1 MKNTAL
7 VIIMV
12 VCGVLLCVTANAAVS
27 ESAPAGVD
35 ATETR
40 TRVSFNLGWKF
51 MRHDRDAE
59 EIEGAEKVDFDDSGW
74 RVLNLPHDWGIEGP
88 FTDEIDAAEGRL
100 PFPGIGWYR
109 KSFKAPAEGK
119 RVFVEFD
126 GVMRYAQVWLNG
138 EKVGGWP
145 YGYSSFSFELTPHL
159 RYGGQDN
166 VIAVRCENEAESS
179 RWYPGSG
186 IYRNVWL
193 TVVNP
198 VHVAHWGTY
207 ITTPEVS
214 DSRATVSIRVE
225 VLNQSHQSEDVSVE
239 TTIVDADGS
248 RVASS
253 ELSMKVDANGTGRF
267 GQMMAV
273 NSPVR
278 WDTDNPY
285 MYEAVTLVKTAG
297 KVVDEYRTPFG
308 IRTFRFDAEKGF
320 FLNGR
325 SMKIKGVN
333 LHHGLGPLG
342 TAVNR
347 RAIERQLEIMK
358 SMGCNAIRTAHN
370 PPARELLTLCD
381 EMGLLVMDEAFD
393 EWFRGKMPNAYHNL
407 FDEWAENDLRAM
419 VRRDKNHPCVIA
431 WSIGN
436 EIPGLDSERGAETAR
451 RLADVCREEDPSR
464 PVSIGNSARFRRVAD
479 AVKALDVVGSNY
491 RSNTG
496 DYDSIH
502 AAYPEMKLVATESC
516 ALVSSRGVYFFPVKK
531 VLNENRNGQV
541 SSYDLTNLVFGGPP
555 DEEFRAQE
563 EAPYVAGE
571 FVWSG
576 FDYLGE
582 PEPCEDVAR
591 STYFGIV
598 DLCGF
603 PKDRYYLYQS
613 QWTDE
618 PMVHLL
624 PHWNWAGREG
634 VITPVYVYT
643 NCASA
648 ELFVNGRS
656 LGKKSKQK
664 GVYRLKWEDVTYE
677 PGSIKAV
684 AYDEEG
690 NALCSKEIKTAGEPA
705 GIVLTPDRATI
716 DADGYD
722 LSFVTVKIVDKEGN
736 FCPTADNKVN
746 FKIDGP
752 ATIAAVG
759 NGNSMSYESF
769 RADNRKAF
777 NGLCL
782 LVVRSERTPGKI
794 EITASSDGLESVS
807 LTITGT

>member
-1 MKNTAL
+1 MT
-7 VIIMV
+7 I
-12 VCGVLLCVTANAAVS
+12 VCGVLLFATASAAVS
-27 ESAPAGVD
+27 ESSPAGPGE
-35 ATETR
+35 TETR
-40 TRVSFNLGWKF
+40 TRISFNLGWKF
-51 MRHDRDAE
+51 MKHDRDAA
-59 EIEGAEKVDFDDSGW
+59 EIQGAEMAGFDDSGW
-74 RVLNLPHDWGIEGP
+74 RSLDLPHDWGIEGP
-88 FTDEIDAAEGRL
+88 FTDEVDSAEGRL

-109 KSFKAPAEGK
+109 KRFKAPAEGK
-119 RVFVEFD
+119 LVFVEFD
-126 GVMRYAQVWLNG
+126 GVMRHAQVWLNG
-138 EKVGGWP
+138 EEVGGWP
-145 YGYSSFSFELTPHL
+145 YGYSSFSLDLTPHL
-159 RYGGQDN
+159 KYGDQDN

-207 ITTPEVS
+207 VATPELS
-214 DSRATVSIRVE
+214 DARAKVWIRTE
-225 VLNQSHQSEDVSVE
+225 VLNQTAEPKEVAVE
-239 TTIVDADGS
+239 TVIVDADG
-248 RVASS
+248 RKVTGS
-253 ELSMKVDANGTGRF
+253 ELSTTIRANAKTELF
-267 GQMMAV
+267 YTTAV
-273 NSPVR
+273 RDPVL
-278 WDTDNPY
+278 WDVDNPY
-285 MYEAVTLVKTAG
+285 MYEAITLVKTAG
-297 KVVDEYRTPFG
+297 EVVDEYRTPFG
-308 IRTFRFDAEKGF
+308 IRTFRFDADKGF

-325 SMKIKGVN
+325 YMKIKGVN

-347 RAIERQLEIMK
+347 RAIQRQLEIMK

-370 PPARELLTLCD
+370 PPARELLDLCD

-393 EWFRGKMPNAYHNL
+393 EWFRGKMPHAYHKL
-407 FDEWAENDLRAM
+407 FDEWAERDLRAM
-419 VRRDKNHPCVIA
+419 VRRDMNHPCIIA

-436 EIPGLDSERGAETAR
+436 EIPGLGSQRGAETAR
-451 RLADVCREEDPSR
+451 RLAHICREEDPSR
-464 PVSIGNSARFRRVAD
+464 PVSIGNSARYSEVED
-479 AVKALDVVGSNY
+479 ALKVLDVVGANY

-496 DYDSIH
+496 NYDSAL

-531 VLNENRNGQV
+531 VMNENRDGQV

-598 DLCGF
+598 DMCGF

-624 PHWNWAGREG
+624 PHWNWPGREG
-634 VITPVYVYT
+634 EITPVFVYT

-656 LGKKSKQK
+656 FGKKSKQK

-677 PGSIKAV
+677 PGSIKAI
-684 AYDEEG
+684 AYDNAG
-690 NALCSKEIKTAGEPA
+690 KALCSKEIKTAGEPA
-705 GIVLTPDRATI
+705 GIVLIPDRGTI
-716 DADGYD
+716 DADGKD
-722 LSFVTVKIVDKEGN
+722 LSFVTVKIVDRDGN
-736 FCPTADNKVN
+736 FCPTGDNLVN
-746 FKIDGP
+746 FKINGP
-752 ATIAAVG
+752 ATIAGVG

-769 RADNRKAF
+769 RANHRKAF

-782 LVVRSERTPGKI
+782 VVVRPQRTPGKI
-794 EITASSDGLESVS
+794 EITASSNGLQSAS
-807 LTITGT
+807 LTIIGT